1 MIDRTTANSART
13 IGNIYADASPSVTRQ
28 VKPED
33 TFQKERDTQVN
44 NAMLLLAH
52 FAKSMNPMTGGS
64 DPNEF
69 FKLSVSTL
77 ELKQSAHQTQVLQEN
92 SQVQREI
99 QNLLAANLIDR
110 TVEIP
115 GAVFEFDGKTPA
127 SLHYTLPEKTT
138 NAEMV
143 IKNDQDA
150 IIYQKPI
157 ETIEPGKHTF
167 EWEGQTE
174 DGTAPKGTYSIQ
186 VFAENDKGSIQ
197 KTETIVPSRLKELM
211 IDKKGQY
218 AFSNGRDILSL
229 QELLTIQGTP
239 IREIPGKPT
248 SEMSTQ
254 TPDELNILEIN

>member
-1 MIDRTTANSART
+1 MAIEPATALT
-13 IGNIYADASPSVTRQ
+13 PGDLSPSLIRQ

-69 FKLSVSTL
+69 FKLSVSAL

-115 GAVFEFDGKTPA
+115 GEIFEFDGETPTP
-127 SLHYTLPEKTT
+127 LHYTLPEKTA
-138 NAEMV
+138 NAEMI
-143 IKNDQDA
+143 IKNDQGA
-150 IIYQKPI
+150 VIYKKTI
-157 ETIEPGKHTF
+157 ETIQPGKHTF

-174 DGTAPKGTYSIQ
+174 EGTAPKGTYSIQ

-211 IDKKGQY
+211 IDQKGQY
-218 AFSNGRDILSL
+218 AYSNGRDVLSL
-229 QELLTIQGTP
+229 QELLTIQGKTTK
-239 IREIPGKPT
+239 EIPPKST
-248 SEMSTQ
+248 LEMYTQ
-254 TPDELNILEIN
+254 TPYEGE